1 MKFNK
6 REKILIIIF
15 TVSAT
20 IAISTHYI
28 YRPMKD
34 KEKELKNIV
43 NKIEVSKKIVN
54 EKNSNIV
61 KKENLI
67 IDMENYLKKESVVN
81 YIKKE
86 NEENNKTILNIKF
99 SGISDSVTT
108 LIKDINSISKHIYL
122 NDIELYS
129 IDENIIECKMKVTI
143 YTS

>member
-1 MKFNK
+1 MKFSR

-15 TVSAT
+15 TVSTT
-20 IAISTHYI
+20 IVINTHYI
-28 YRPMKD
+28 YKPMKE
-34 KEKELKNIV
+34 KSKELNNIV

-61 KKENLI
+61 KKENII

-86 NEENNKTILNIKF
+86 NEENDNTILNIKF
-99 SGISDSVTT
+99 SGLSDSVTS
-108 LIKDINSISKHIYL
+108 LIKDITSISKHIYL
-122 NDIELYS
+122 NDIELYR
-129 IDENIIECKMKVTI
+129 IDENNIECKMKLTI